1 MFPPSTP
8 PPKSGG
14 STTHARSL
22 SPRASSPL
30 HRRKSVLVPPN
41 LNDKFT
47 RAMTAIVAVHVGFDV
62 TTKYLASAQVHVHT
76 RECGCDHVDV
86 VCPYDV

>member
-41 LNDKFT
+41 LND
-47 RAMTAIVAVHVGFDV
+47 RYLRCVAVH
-62 TTKYLASAQVHVHT
+62 T
-76 RECGCDHVDV
+76 RHDCDRRGPRRLRRYNEV
-86 VCPYDV
+86 PS